1 MDQNKIYEIESSHV
15 YEQLKK
21 GKVLEWSV
29 ILEQKERQQE

>member
-1 MDQNKIYEIESSHV
+1 MGQNKIYEIESSHV
-15 YEQLKK
+15 YERLKN